1 MGRRKPKVLF
11 IMLNPSTADADVDDP
26 TIRRVVNFAKSW
38 VMVVFLWVIYMLF
51 VAQTQRDYDIQI
63 IQ

>member
-1 MGRRKPKVLF
+1 MINIDINYHVFGDEEKPNILF

-38 VMVVFLWVIYMLF
+38 G
-51 VAQTQRDYDIQI
+51 
-63 IQ
+63 